1 MMATFNL
8 QPILT
13 FLDELSQHNQKAWF
27 DMNRAAYQEARD
39 TFEGLVDT
47 LIDELRASDQLQD
60 LSAKECVARIHRDI
74 RFSKDKSPYNTN
86 FSAMI
91 APGGRKSTQQGYYI
105 SIGPQARSLVA
116 GGLYMPSPEQIGR
129 FRQAVDQNAVG
140 LKRITANEDFVKQ
153 FGQIE
158 GEKLKTAP
166 KGYDRAHPE
175 IELLQL
181 KQVIVMHHFSDDEV
195 LAGDFPQQAVTACR
209 AMKPFLDYLNDA
221 LA

>member
-1 MMATFNL
+1 MATFDL
-8 QPILT
+8 HPILT

-39 TFEGLVDT
+39 TFEGLIDT
-47 LIDELRASDQLQD
+47 LIEELRTSDQLQD
-60 LSAKECVARIHRDI
+60 LSAKECVARIYRDI

-91 APGGRKSTQQGYYI
+91 APGGRKSTQQGYYV
-105 SIGPQARSLVA
+105 SIGPQARSLIA
-116 GGLYMPSPEQIGR
+116 GGLYMPSPEQLGR
-129 FRQAVDQNAVG
+129 FRQAVDQNAAG
-140 LKRITANEDFVKQ
+140 LKSITADEDFVKQ
-153 FGQIE
+153 FGKIE

-181 KQVIVMHHFSDDEV
+181 KQVIAMRHFSDEEV
-195 LAGDFPQQAVTACR
+195 LAGDFPQQALTACR